1 MAKRTQDFISAI
13 ETTIDSLQ
21 ALGKQA
27 VNIVANSNNTT
38 EHTQEYI
45 HKVASRLE
53 HTEELESSVAL
64 SIEKIAVAMEMQSK
78 MSIDIERSI
87 DHLNDSSTQSLHELQ
102 NILNNLDDVS
112 KQAHLVTEE
121 LAKFKV

>member
-1 MAKRTQDFISAI
+1 MAKRTQDSISAI

-27 VNIVANSNNTT
+27 VNNVANSNNTT
-38 EHTQEYI
+38 EHAQEYI

-64 SIEKIAVAMEMQSK
+64 SIEKIAALMEMQSK
-78 MSIDIERSI
+78 MSIDMERSI

-112 KQAHLVTEE
+112 
-121 LAKFKV
+121 